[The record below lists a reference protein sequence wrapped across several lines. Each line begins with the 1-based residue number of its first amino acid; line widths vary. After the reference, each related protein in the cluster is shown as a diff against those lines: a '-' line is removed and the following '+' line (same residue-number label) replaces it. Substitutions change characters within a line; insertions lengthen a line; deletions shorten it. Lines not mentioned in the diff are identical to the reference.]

1 MDANKVRD
9 KFVELF
15 KAEPMIARAPGRVN
29 IIGEHTDYND
39 GFVLPAAVDKEMV
52 FAIAENNQGV
62 VRAYSIDLNEEAT
75 FEIGDAQPREG
86 WINFII
92 GVTAELVKKGVEVK
106 GYDLVFSSD
115 VPIGAGMSSSA
126 ALECALGTGLN
137 TMFEGNLS
145 QEEIALVGQA
155 SEHHYVGVK
164 CGIMDQFAST
174 FGKENH
180 VIRLDCR
187 SREMELVPLKMDG
200 YKLVLC
206 DTKVSH
212 SLASSEYNTRREQCE
227 AGVEVL
233 KKTYP
238 EITNLRDCTPEMVKS
253 VKDQLEEKVYDRCLY
268 VVEENDRLMRACD
281 CMASGDL
288 VGLGK
293 EIYGSHDGLSKM
305 YEVSCPEL
313 DFLVE
318 QTRDREDVL
327 GARMMG
333 GGFGGCTINL
343 VKAEAVDQ
351 FIADMTAAYKKDLNK
366 DMAAYVVVTG
376 DGARVEAEVL
386 SK

>member
-1 MDANKVRD
+1 MDASKVRS
-9 KFVELF
+9 KFIELF
-15 KAEPMIARAPGRVN
+15 SNEPMIARAPGRVN

-52 FAIAENNQGV
+52 FALAPNGLEV
-62 VRAYSIDLNEEAT
+62 VRAHALDLNETEEFPLT
-75 FEIGDAQPREG
+75 LDAPREG

-92 GVTAELVKKGVEVK
+92 GVTVELSKKGASLK

-115 VPIGAGMSSSA
+115 VPMGAGMSSSA

-137 TMFEGNLS
+137 TLFNAGLS
-145 QEEIALVGQA
+145 QKDIALAGQA
-155 SEHHYVGVK
+155 SEHNFVGVK

-174 FGKENH
+174 FGKANH

-187 SREMELVPLKMDG
+187 SKEMELVPLKMEG

-206 DTKVSH
+206 NTKVTH

-227 AGVEVL
+227 AGVEIL
-233 KKTYP
+233 KTKYP

-253 VKDQLEEKVYDRCLY
+253 CQAEMEAKVYDRCLY

-281 CMASGDL
+281 CMAAGDL
-288 VGLGK
+288 AGLGK
-293 EIYGSHDGLSKM
+293 EIYGSHDGLSKL

-313 DFLVE
+313 DFLVD
-318 QTRDREDVL
+318 QTREREDVL

-343 VKAEAVDQ
+343 VAADAVDG
-351 FIADMTAAYKKDLNK
+351 FIADLTAAYKKELNK
-366 DMAAYVVVTG
+366 DMEAYVVVTG
-376 DGARVEAEVL
+376 DGARTEAEVEA
-386 SK
+386 

>member
-1 MDANKVRD
+1 MDASKVRS
-9 KFVELF
+9 KFIELF
-15 KAEPMIARAPGRVN
+15 SNEPMIARAPGRVN

-52 FAIAENNQGV
+52 FALAPNGLEV
-62 VRAYSIDLNEEAT
+62 VRAHALDLNETEEFPLT
-75 FEIGDAQPREG
+75 LDAPREG

-92 GVTAELVKKGVEVK
+92 GVTVELSKKGASLK

-115 VPIGAGMSSSA
+115 VPMGAGMSSSA

-137 TMFEGNLS
+137 TLFNAGLS
-145 QEEIALVGQA
+145 QKDIALAGQA
-155 SEHHYVGVK
+155 SEHNFVGVK

-174 FGKENH
+174 FGKANH

-187 SREMELVPLKMDG
+187 SKEMELVPLKMEG

-206 DTKVSH
+206 NTKVTH

-227 AGVEVL
+227 AGVEIL
-233 KKTYP
+233 KTKYP

-253 VKDQLEEKVYDRCLY
+253 CQAEMEAKVYDRCLY

-281 CMASGDL
+281 CMAAGDL
-288 VGLGK
+288 AGLGK
-293 EIYGSHDGLSKM
+293 EIYGSHDGLSKL

-313 DFLVE
+313 DFLVD
-318 QTRDREDVL
+318 QTREREDVL

-343 VKAEAVDQ
+343 VAADSVDG
-351 FIADMTAAYKKDLNK
+351 FIADLTAAYKKELNK
-366 DMAAYVVVTG
+366 DMEAYVVVTG
-376 DGARVEAEVL
+376 DGARTEAEVEA
-386 SK
+386 